1 MRSQPIKL
9 QLPSRRARCSARIV
23 CYIVVLHTPTHTE
36 AYNWCTVPYSGA
48 DVLVVA
54 GIAVVVACLLHGKWS
69 MLLTLIV
76 GASFHIRIPLVQ
88 RTPFFYHG

>member
-1 MRSQPIKL
+1 MHL
-9 QLPSRRARCSARIV
+9 
-23 CYIVVLHTPTHTE
+23 YTE

-54 GIAVVVACLLHGKWS
+54 GLAVVVACLLHGKWS

-76 GASFHIRIPLVQ
+76 GMLCGFQALGEAATQQGVD
-88 RTPFFYHG
+88 FFSLGNRSPPAFACPTRQLTTRWS